1 MKTVMSRVVRT
12 GGISVA
18 ALGLLLGAAGVAV
31 ADEQSYLDYLFS
43 HGWNYHYDV
52 SSATSAIKGGHIVC
66 DNIRWNGGPRNGV
79 NPFMAASL
87 DDLMIE
93 AAQHELCPDTLES
106 PK

>member
-1 MKTVMSRVVRT
+1 MGRIAWTV
-12 GGISVA
+12 GIAVGL
-18 ALGLLLGAAGVAV
+18 LGLLLGTAGTAS

-43 HGWNYHYDV
+43 HGWTYHYDV
-52 SSATSAIKGGHIVC
+52 SSATSAIKGGHIIC

-93 AAQHELCPDTLES
+93 AAQHELCPDTVEA

>member
-1 MKTVMSRVVRT
+1 MKIVMGRIAQAA
-12 GGISVA
+12 GISLAGV
-18 ALGLLLGAAGVAV
+18 GLLLGAAGTAS

-43 HGWNYHYDV
+43 HGWTYHYDV
-52 SSATSAIKGGHIVC
+52 SSATSAIKGGHIIC

-93 AAQHELCPDTLES
+93 AAQHELCPES
-106 PK
+106 LGTAR